1 MEGLIA
7 VTYRCNA
14 RCHMCNTWQFPSRTE
29 EEIRPEDL
37 ASLPPMNFTNLTG
50 GEPFL
55 RRDLEDIIEAVR
67 PKTKRIVISTN
78 GFFTSRIINIA
89 RKYPDLGVRI
99 SIEGLP
105 RVNDGLRG
113 ISHGFD
119 KGLRTLL
126 ELKDMGL
133 QDIGF
138 GITLSDR
145 NAKDLLSLYR
155 LAKVMGLEFATAAT
169 HNSYYFHKFDNAFA
183 QPEVICRELDLLIAD
198 MLKSRRPKN
207 WFRAYFNYGLQ
218 NFIRGGKRLLPCEA
232 GTDVFFMDPFGEVRA
247 CNGMD
252 ESMGNIRRAPFEEI
266 WRSSRAL
273 AVREQVR
280 TCRQN
285 CWMVG
290 TVAPAMKKRL
300 WVPLKW
306 VIERKLG
313 LRRWATACETT

>member
-14 RCHMCNTWQFPSRTE
+14 RCHMCNTWQFPTRTQ

-37 ASLPPMNFTNLTG
+37 TSLPPMNFTNLTG

-89 RKYPDLGVRI
+89 KKYPDLGVRI

-105 RVNDGLRG
+105 RVNDELRG

-126 ELKDMGL
+126 ELKDMGMK
-133 QDIGF
+133 DIGF

-145 NAKDLLSLYR
+145 NARDLLSLY
-155 LAKVMGLEFATAAT
+155 
-169 HNSYYFHKFDNAFA
+169 
-183 QPEVICRELDLLIAD
+183 
-198 MLKSRRPKN
+198 
-207 WFRAYFNYGLQ
+207 
-218 NFIRGGKRLLPCEA
+218 
-232 GTDVFFMDPFGEVRA
+232 
-247 CNGMD
+247 
-252 ESMGNIRRAPFEEI
+252 
-266 WRSSRAL
+266 
-273 AVREQVR
+273 
-280 TCRQN
+280 
-285 CWMVG
+285 
-290 TVAPAMKKRL
+290 
-300 WVPLKW
+300 
-306 VIERKLG
+306 
-313 LRRWATACETT
+313 

>member
-1 MEGLIA
+1 MQGLIA

-14 RCHMCNTWQFPSRTE
+14 RCHMCNTWQFPTRKQE
-29 EEIRPEDL
+29 ELRPEHL

-67 PKTKRIVISTN
+67 PKSKRIVISTN

-89 RKYPDLGVRI
+89 KKYPDLGVRI

-105 RVNDGLRG
+105 RVNDELRG
-113 ISHGFD
+113 IRHGFD

-126 ELKDMGL
+126 ELKDMGMR
-133 QDIGF
+133 DIGF

-145 NAKDLLSLYR
+145 NARDLLSLYR
-155 LAKVMGLEFATAAT
+155 LAKAMGLEFATAAT
-169 HNSYYFHKFDNAFA
+169 HNAYYFHKFDNAFA
-183 QPEVICRELDLLIAD
+183 QPEALCRELDLLIAD
-198 MLKSRRPKN
+198 MLKSSRPKN

-232 GTDVFFMDPFGEVRA
+232 GTDIFFVDPFGEVRP
-247 CNGMD
+247 CNAMD
-252 ESMGNIRRAPFEEI
+252 ESMGNIREAPFAAI
-266 WRSSRAL
+266 WHSDRAQ
-273 AVREQVR
+273 AVRSQVI
-280 TCRQN
+280 TCEKN
-285 CWMVG
+285 CWMIG

-300 WVPLKW
+300 WIPLKW
-306 VIERKLG
+306 VVERKLG
-313 LRRWATACETT
+313 LRSRAVAGEPA